1 MTFLLVFSR
10 QLEKEIVKDVELSG
24 NFGNFFIVESLAI
37 FVINSLREFFFS
49 KYRGRVNNSTVLF
62 TFSFVSL
69 SYICC

>member
-24 NFGNFFIVESLAI
+24 NVGNFFTVEAYFSVYLAI

-49 KYRGRVNNSTVLF
+49 KCKGRVNN
-62 TFSFVSL
+62 
-69 SYICC
+69 